1 MINIK
6 PLVYL
11 KYRGAQ
17 CETTLQMIYFIA
29 IISFERG
36 FYMNNANKSHHQEEQ
51 VLTKALCNLVKF
63 YSLTGKDLSK
73 IIGISESSASR
84 LGQGK
89 KLISPDTKEGEMA
102 LLLLRIYRSLNAMV
116 GNNHEKAKLWLNSQN
131 KYFRNKPIKEMETI
145 PGLIGVLNY
154 LDAMRGKL

>member
-1 MINIK
+1 MKASNNIN
-6 PLVYL
+6 
-11 KYRGAQ
+11 
-17 CETTLQMIYFIA
+17 
-29 IISFERG
+29 
-36 FYMNNANKSHHQEEQ
+36 HQEEL
-51 VLTKALCNLVKF
+51 VLSKALCNLAKF

-73 IIGISESSASR
+73 IIGISEPSASR

-89 KLISPDTKEGEMA
+89 KLISPHTKEGEMA

-131 KYFRNKPIKEMETI
+131 KYFRNKPIEEIKTI

>member
-1 MINIK
+1 MI
-6 PLVYL
+6 
-11 KYRGAQ
+11 RS
-17 CETTLQMIYFIA
+17 LQMKLSFY
-29 IISFERG
+29 IISFERRCK
-36 FYMNNANKSHHQEEQ
+36 MKTSNNRLHQEEN
-51 VLTKALCNLVKF
+51 VLTKAVSNLAKF

-84 LGQGK
+84 ISKGT
-89 KLISPDTKEGEMA
+89 KLISPHTKEGEMA
-102 LLLLRIYRSLNAMV
+102 LLLLRVYRSLNAMV

-131 KYFRNKPIKEMETI
+131 KYFRNTPIEEIKTI

>member
-1 MINIK
+1 MKLN
-6 PLVYL
+6 LS
-11 KYRGAQ
+11 
-17 CETTLQMIYFIA
+17 
-29 IISFERG
+29 IISFERRCK
-36 FYMNNANKSHHQEEQ
+36 MKTSNNRLHHQEEN
-51 VLTKALCNLVKF
+51 VLTKAVRNLAKF

-84 LGQGK
+84 ISQGT
-89 KLISPDTKEGEMA
+89 KLISPHTKEGEMA
-102 LLLLRIYRSLNAMV
+102 LLLLRVYRSLNAMV

-131 KYFRNKPIKEMETI
+131 KYFRNTPIEEMKTI

>member
-1 MINIK
+1 MKAINN
-6 PLVYL
+6 P
-11 KYRGAQ
+11 
-17 CETTLQMIYFIA
+17 
-29 IISFERG
+29 
-36 FYMNNANKSHHQEEQ
+36 HHQEEV
-51 VLTKALCNLVKF
+51 VLTKAICNLSKF

-84 LGQGK
+84 LGQGI
-89 KLISPDTKEGEMA
+89 KLISPNTKEGEMA

-131 KYFRNKPIKEMETI
+131 KYFRNKPIDEMKSI